1 MDNAISKEGITRDL
15 EAMKAQGVTGTTILN
30 ISMFNERD
38 FGVKPVIFNT
48 PEWWEMYRF
57 ALAEA
62 NRLDIIVG
70 IHNCDGWNTSGGPWI
85 TPEKSMKQYVW
96 SKTII
101 NGGNKVDTLLAK
113 PFARMDYYKDVYVIA
128 SNTFYSRVVQFVMS
142 CFIPV
147 TSFLSAINF

>member
-1 MDNAISKEGITRDL
+1 MVGNVPFAI
-15 EAMKAQGVTGTTILN
+15 
-30 ISMFNERD
+30 
-38 FGVKPVIFNT
+38 
-48 PEWWEMYRF
+48 
-57 ALAEA
+57 AEA

-113 PFARMDYYKDVYVIA
+113 PFTVWIITKM
-128 SNTFYSRVVQFVMS
+128 FM
-142 CFIPV
+142 
-147 TSFLSAINF
+147 